1 MLLME
6 VSKCLNAVEFLKHLI
21 KIKNFKTF
29 YEPPAGSYS
38 AHHEIKAPYGDIQ
51 EYTDTDRHLFS

>member
-6 VSKCLNAVEFLKHLI
+6 VSKCLNTVEFSKHLI
-21 KIKNFKTF
+21 KIKHFKTF

-38 AHHEIKAPYGDIQ
+38 AHHQINAPYGDIQ
-51 EYTDTDRHLFS
+51 EYTDTGRDLFS

>member
-6 VSKCLNAVEFLKHLI
+6 VSKCLNTVEFSKHLI
-21 KIKNFKTF
+21 KIKHFKTF

-38 AHHEIKAPYGDIQ
+38 AHHQINAPYGDSGI
-51 EYTDTDRHLFS
+51 